1 MPVGL
6 RASALLV
13 VWLAALPSC
22 GPTER
27 MADEPPGDPIVIPPV
42 HLAGQLV
49 EGLDAPPRP
58 LTGLHYRS
66 ASVAGFTDA
75 TGAYAYAEGEA
86 LTFSVGDIDIATVP
100 GAPQLTLF
108 TLAGTTPCAM

>member
-49 EGLDAPPRP
+49 EGLDSPPRP
-58 LTGLHYRS
+58 LGGLHYRS
-66 ASVAGFTDA
+66 AGGAGLSHPS
-75 TGAYAYAEGEA
+75 GAHALARGGA
-86 LTFSVGDIDIATVP
+86 LTVSA
-100 GAPQLTLF
+100 GAPPNPTRP
-108 TLAGTTPCAM
+108 GRPPPP